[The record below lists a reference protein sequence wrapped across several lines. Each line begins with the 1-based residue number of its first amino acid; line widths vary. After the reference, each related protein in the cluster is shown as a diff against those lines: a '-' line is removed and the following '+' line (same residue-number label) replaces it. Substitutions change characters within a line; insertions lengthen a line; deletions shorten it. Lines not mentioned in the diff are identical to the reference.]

1 MAFSQYRLEV
11 IDILSLAF
19 EGIITKAVGG
29 VYYVDALGGYTGD
42 SPESVKCA
50 ARGIFRNKGISPAA
64 GDRVLVETGENSEP
78 VISEIRERKNF
89 LVRPP
94 LANLDKVVFVNSLAE
109 PAVNRFILDKL
120 IAIADSKGIEP
131 VVVFTKIDL
140 EAAGELPEVYRSIG
154 IDVCTVD
161 NLTGEGANEVRR
173 LIEGKICAFVGNS
186 GVGKSSLLNVLY
198 PDLALETAHIS
209 RKLGRGRHTTRQ
221 VELFRRG
228 GGYIADTPGFSTV
241 DTERYCRISASELD
255 GAFREFG
262 EFLGEC
268 AFADCVHIKE
278 KGCAVRAAVE
288 EGKIARSRYDSYLR
302 MYEEACKINDWER

>member
-1 MAFSQYRLEV
+1 M
-11 IDILSLAF
+11 
-19 EGIITKAVGG
+19 
-29 VYYVDALGGYTGD
+29 DALDGYAE
-42 SPESVKCA
+42 ESVKCA
-50 ARGIFRNKGISPAA
+50 ARGIFRNRGISPVA
-64 GDRVLVETGENSEP
+64 GDRVLVETGENAEP

-94 LANLDKVVFVNSLAE
+94 LANLDKIVFVNSVAE

-120 IAIADSKGIEP
+120 VAIADSKGIEP

-140 EAAGELPEVYRSIG
+140 ETAGDLPDIYRGIG
-154 IDVCTVD
+154 IDVCAVD
-161 NLTGEGANEVRR
+161 NLTGEGADEVRG
-173 LIEGKICAFVGNS
+173 LIEGRITAFVGNS

-198 PDLALETAHIS
+198 PELALETAHIS
-209 RKLGRGRHTTRQ
+209 KKLGRGRHTTRQ

-241 DTERYCRISASELD
+241 YTERYCRIPKGELD

-262 EFLGEC
+262 EYLGDC
-268 AFADCVHIKE
+268 AFADCAHVKE

-288 EGKIARSRYDSYLR
+288 DGKIAGSRYDSYLR
-302 MYEEACKINDWER
+302 MFEEASKINDWER